1 MERRPLKTRG
11 ANWARGLAKVLAGIG
26 ITPNQISIASVF
38 FALLSGV
45 FFYYSQFSHRGI
57 FLLFGATCIQLRLI
71 CNLMDGMVAIEHNKK
86 TKTGDIFNDV
96 PDRIADF
103 FIIVGAG
110 YAVSDQLLAL
120 PLAYT
125 AAAIAITTAYIRVLG
140 ASLKSS
146 HYYFGPM
153 AKPHRMALIT
163 LCALM
168 EMILLRF
175 KIDLGFSLLY
185 ISLYVMVIGGVITCY
200 RRLKRITSDLEGEE
214 QC

>member
-11 ANWARGLAKVLAGIG
+11 ASWARGLAKGLAGVG
-26 ITPNQISIASVF
+26 ITPNQISIASVV
-38 FALLSGV
+38 FALMSGI
-45 FFYYSQFSHRGI
+45 FFYYSQFSNKGL
-57 FLLFGATCIQLRLI
+57 FLILAALCIQLRLI

-86 TKTGDIFNDV
+86 TNTGDIFNDV
-96 PDRIADF
+96 PDRAADF
-103 FIIVGAG
+103 FIIVGVG
-110 YAVSDQLLAL
+110 YAVSEKFLAL

-163 LCALM
+163 VSAII
-168 EMILLRF
+168 EMILF
-175 KIDLGFSLLY
+175 STNINLGFSLLY
-185 ISLYVMVIGGVITCY
+185 ISLYIMVIGGVITCY
-200 RRLKRITSDLEGEE
+200 RRLSKITSDLEGEK